1 MPEEKQS
8 PYIIP
13 FSIIAAGVLIA
24 VAIVYSGSGGSRLA
38 AKGGNIVPPG
48 ADTGRPA
55 NSSLDAMEP
64 IGADDRILGNPD
76 APVKIVEYS
85 DLECP
90 FCKRFHETLQQVM
103 DEYGKDGQVAWVY
116 RHFPLAQL
124 HSQAPKEAEATECAA
139 ELGGNSAFWAL
150 TDKIFEVTPT
160 NNGLDLASL
169 PQLAGSIGLDA
180 GAFQACLDSGRHADR
195 VQSQYEDAVATGG
208 TGTPFSVVVASNG
221 KKFPI
226 NGALPYAQVKAAIE
240 LALKEK

>member
-24 VAIVYSGSGGSRLA
+24 VAIIYSGSGGSRLA
-38 AKGGNIVPPG
+38 ANVGDSVPN
-48 ADTGRPA
+48 ADSGQPA
-55 NSSLDAMEP
+55 HASLDAMKP
-64 IGADDRILGNPD
+64 ISSDDRILGDPN

-90 FCKRFHETLQQVM
+90 FCKRFHDTLQQVM
-103 DEYGKDGQVAWVY
+103 NEYGKDGKVAWVY

-124 HSQAPKEAEATECAA
+124 HSKAPKEAEATECAG
-139 ELGGNSAFWAL
+139 ELGGNTAFWAMA
-150 TDKIFEVTPT
+150 DKIFEVTPA

-169 PQLAGSIGLDA
+169 PQIATSVGLDA
-180 GAFQACLDSGRHADR
+180 SAFQTCFDSGRHAGR
-195 VQSQYEDAVATGG
+195 VQSQYDDAVAIGG
-208 TGTPFSVVVASNG
+208 TGTPFSVIIASNG

-226 NGALPYAQVKAAIE
+226 NGALPYAQVKSAIDI
-240 LALKEK
+240 ALQEK